1 MNNSRFKAAATLA
14 IPATLTT
21 RYQCH
26 VLSCDPDKKE
36 VFSLR
41 KVIGLF
47 TLSSPRHLLKEFQFP
62 FFRKS
67 ECLHFLFCNWEHHC
81 TNIRARCAEKEVR
94 TRHMLFW
101 GNLATKAFFLCFF
114 SMTLRLLFFF
124 LPPATEI
131 LKSALEFL
139 HSFSLL
145 QFDPTL
151 CLYQTGQC
159 VWSQDKID
167 QGKFRLRA
175 FSHSFFPSRSNS

>member
-1 MNNSRFKAAATLA
+1 MKSFLLYYWKLVLRENKWEKLQFGKKHIDSIWPIQILFFQRVSSMNNSRFKAAATLA

-114 SMTLRLLFFF
+114 SMTLRLLFF
-124 LPPATEI
+124 A
-131 LKSALEFL
+131 S
-139 HSFSLL
+139 
-145 QFDPTL
+145 
-151 CLYQTGQC
+151 
-159 VWSQDKID
+159 
-167 QGKFRLRA
+167 
-175 FSHSFFPSRSNS
+175 SNRDT